1 MASGQILEGS
11 VIVDD
16 HFSFFEDIQ
25 EQSSLITSTPF
36 KQSNLLKIDEELV
49 WKGPYESL
57 KLFVKS
63 DLGIDGQWKS
73 TGGEVKKF
81 TSKSYTLKWH
91 GKTKQKLVVI
101 QDDENESLQEKLVK
115 SAMLGNFKGH
125 YVGQRSETIGNKNTL
140 EGVQKSTLSSN
151 DDKVKDKNKAENQ
164 TVAVNFPTEVPL
176 AENDLKFTNSAC
188 CCREVVSQLKRIEGD
203 IQQLKNRTD
212 SYEGKENSRPCK
224 LNTCESEKANL
235 RNNLEEANNIIKDLR
250 AKVEYLEHEKVN
262 LATALALQQ
271 KDYQACL
278 NNLNQPNNITAE
290 MSNNFETVQKT
301 KSSDRKQQ
309 ADIIPSSSHMLN
321 IENRYQTLSDTLD
334 NESQTESTVPHN
346 LSKRYETKPVKSTCE
361 HQNKQQNPKTREIGS
376 DIIVIGDSIIKNIQ
390 PRKLSR
396 KKVHKYTFPGKTA
409 EEIEKEINFDSL
421 KAIPS
426 HVIVHA
432 GTNNLP
438 LESAS
443 ECAQKI
449 EKLAAKVKSQ
459 FPYSKIG
466 LSGLTARRDVAMPEK
481 IDEVN
486 KELQHICMQ
495 LDVSFID
502 NTTID
507 DTCLNGSKLH
517 LNAKGSAI
525 LAVHFI
531 KFLKGGSA
539 STSPSKRRQNY
550 EDFQRSA
557 ILKLGELLKIIV
569 PPDKGTR
576 TRRRK

>member
-1 MASGQILEGS
+1 MASGQTLEGS

-16 HFSFFEDIQ
+16 YFSFFEDIQ
-25 EQSSLITSTPF
+25 EQ
-36 KQSNLLKIDEELV
+36 NEELV

-101 QDDENESLQEKLVK
+101 QDDENETLQEKLVK
-115 SAMLGNFKGH
+115 SATLGNFKV
-125 YVGQRSETIGNKNTL
+125 YDVGQRSETIGNKNTL
-140 EGVQKSTLSSN
+140 EGVQKSTLLSN
-151 DDKVKDKNKAENQ
+151 DDKDKDKNKAENQ

-176 AENDLKFTNSAC
+176 AENDLKFTNSVC
-188 CCREVVSQLKRIEGD
+188 CCREVVSQFKRIEGD

-224 LNTCESEKANL
+224 FNTCESEKANQ

-346 LSKRYETKPVKSTCE
+346 LSKRYETKPVNNQEEST
-361 HQNKQQNPKTREIGS
+361 
-376 DIIVIGDSIIKNIQ
+376 
-390 PRKLSR
+390 
-396 KKVHKYTFPGKTA
+396 
-409 EEIEKEINFDSL
+409 
-421 KAIPS
+421 
-426 HVIVHA
+426 
-432 GTNNLP
+432 
-438 LESAS
+438 
-443 ECAQKI
+443 
-449 EKLAAKVKSQ
+449 
-459 FPYSKIG
+459 
-466 LSGLTARRDVAMPEK
+466 
-481 IDEVN
+481 
-486 KELQHICMQ
+486 
-495 LDVSFID
+495 
-502 NTTID
+502 
-507 DTCLNGSKLH
+507 
-517 LNAKGSAI
+517 
-525 LAVHFI
+525 
-531 KFLKGGSA
+531 
-539 STSPSKRRQNY
+539 
-550 EDFQRSA
+550 
-557 ILKLGELLKIIV
+557 
-569 PPDKGTR
+569 
-576 TRRRK
+576 

>member
-1 MASGQILEGS
+1 MIGQ
-11 VIVDD
+11 
-16 HFSFFEDIQ
+16 H
-25 EQSSLITSTPF
+25 
-36 KQSNLLKIDEELV
+36 
-49 WKGPYESL
+49 
-57 KLFVKS
+57 KS
-63 DLGIDGQWKS
+63 
-73 TGGEVKKF
+73 
-81 TSKSYTLKWH
+81 
-91 GKTKQKLVVI
+91 
-101 QDDENESLQEKLVK
+101 
-115 SAMLGNFKGH
+115 
-125 YVGQRSETIGNKNTL
+125 
-140 EGVQKSTLSSN
+140 
-151 DDKVKDKNKAENQ
+151 
-164 TVAVNFPTEVPL
+164 
-176 AENDLKFTNSAC
+176 
-188 CCREVVSQLKRIEGD
+188 D

-224 LNTCESEKANL
+224 LNTCESEKTNL

-250 AKVEYLEHEKVN
+250 AKVEYLGHEKVN

-396 KKVHKYTFPGKTA
+396 KKVHKYSFPGKTA

-438 LESAS
+438 LS
-443 ECAQKI
+443 
-449 EKLAAKVKSQ
+449 LAAKVKSQ

-486 KELQHICMQ
+486 KELQRICMQ

-557 ILKLGELLKIIV
+557 ILKLGEL
-569 PPDKGTR
+569 
-576 TRRRK
+576 

>member
-1 MASGQILEGS
+1 M
-11 VIVDD
+11 
-16 HFSFFEDIQ
+16 
-25 EQSSLITSTPF
+25 
-36 KQSNLLKIDEELV
+36 
-49 WKGPYESL
+49 
-57 KLFVKS
+57 FVKS

-81 TSKSYTLKWH
+81 TSKSFTLKWH

-115 SAMLGNFKGH
+115 SATLGNFKGH
-125 YVGQRSETIGNKNTL
+125 DVGQRSENIGNKNTL
-140 EGVQKSTLSSN
+140 EGVQKSTSLSN
-151 DDKVKDKNKAENQ
+151 DDKDKDKNKAENQ

-176 AENDLKFTNSAC
+176 AENDLKFTNSVC

-224 LNTCESEKANL
+224 FNTCESEKANL

-250 AKVEYLEHEKVN
+250 AKVEYLEHEK
-262 LATALALQQ
+262 
-271 KDYQACL
+271 
-278 NNLNQPNNITAE
+278 
-290 MSNNFETVQKT
+290 KT

-321 IENRYQTLSDTLD
+321 IENRFLTLSDTLD

-346 LSKRYETKPVKSTCE
+346 LSKRYETKPVNNQEESTGE
-361 HQNKQQNPKTREIGS
+361 HQNKQQNLKTREIGS

-449 EKLAAKVKSQ
+449 EKLAAKTRA
-459 FPYSKIG
+459 PAPAEGNNIG
-466 LSGLTARRDVAMPEK
+466 L
-481 IDEVN
+481 N
-486 KELQHICMQ
+486 
-495 LDVSFID
+495 VSDSTLLGD
-502 NTTID
+502 NEP
-507 DTCLNGSKLH
+507 N
-517 LNAKGSAI
+517 
-525 LAVHFI
+525 
-531 KFLKGGSA
+531 
-539 STSPSKRRQNY
+539 R
-550 EDFQRSA
+550 
-557 ILKLGELLKIIV
+557 
-569 PPDKGTR
+569 
-576 TRRRK
+576 